1 MFQDVLTR
9 LLSAGNLWN
18 NQWENDTFRTDQRLP
33 DSQRCSSRGED
44 EVSRSLNGRGEQW
57 KKGVVISWTLMLEKW
72 IILQKCSEKPLWLFW
87 IKLGHSC
94 KSEQTSAAGFCGE
107 QNVNSQSRPSFT
119 LTSSSALLQALWTFT
134 ASVGLFAAV
143 RAVRASSAL
152 QHPFN
157 LPLCLIEF
165 NIVWVCSYA
174 CVSSSGGHF
183 HTSEDICIKSKLV

>member
-18 NQWENDTFRTDQRLP
+18 NQWENYTFRTDQRLP
-33 DSQRCSSRGED
+33 DSQRCSSRED
-44 EVSRSLNGRGEQW
+44 EVSRRLNGRGEQW
-57 KKGVVISWTLMLEKW
+57 KKGVVISWTRTLEKW

-119 LTSSSALLQALWTFT
+119 LTSGSALLQALWTFT

-143 RAVRASSAL
+143 RAVRASSEQ

-165 NIVWVCSYA
+165 NIVWVCSYV

>member
-18 NQWENDTFRTDQRLP
+18 NQWENYTFRTDQRLP
-33 DSQRCSSRGED
+33 DSQRCSSRED
-44 EVSRSLNGRGEQW
+44 EVSRRLNGRGEQW
-57 KKGVVISWTLMLEKW
+57 KKGVVISWTRTLEKW

-143 RAVRASSAL
+143 RASSEL

-165 NIVWVCSYA
+165 NIVWVCSYV
-174 CVSSSGGHF
+174 CVCRHQVV
-183 HTSEDICIKSKLV
+183 TSTLQRTFA

>member
-18 NQWENDTFRTDQRLP
+18 NQWENYTFRTDQRLP
-33 DSQRCSSRGED
+33 DSQRCSSRED
-44 EVSRSLNGRGEQW
+44 EVSRRLNGRGEQW
-57 KKGVVISWTLMLEKW
+57 KKGVVISWTRTLEKW

-165 NIVWVCSYA
+165 NIVWAICSYA